1 MEAFG
6 LDDLVDD
13 LDRAAATVG
22 KRANGV
28 RDETKGAIRETA
40 VDLAPIDDGELR
52 AGIQETQDGVESTAG
67 HAIPVEFG
75 TYKDAPQPH
84 MWPATDEHEGSFV
97 EGLED
102 VAGDI

>member
-1 MEAFG
+1 MEAMG
-6 LDDLVDD
+6 LDDVIGD
-13 LDRAAATVG
+13 LDRAGATVET
-22 KRANGV
+22 RANVV
-28 RDETKGAIRETA
+28 RDKTKSAVRETA

-52 AGIQETQDGVESTAG
+52 AGIQETEDGVESTAS